1 MEPITDIKF
10 LHDLFKRFVP
20 AVIAS
25 KGSGEKLSK
34 RPVFKGWLNVTEKQS
49 AELARHVDFSDGPF
63 MFLTG
68 KTTEYITVDLD
79 RRDTAR
85 GDSCRMSLH
94 KTGSSCV

>member
-1 MEPITDIKF
+1 M
-10 LHDLFKRFVP
+10 
-20 AVIAS
+20 
-25 KGSGEKLSK
+25 
-34 RPVFKGWLNVTEKQS
+34 FKGWLNVTEKQS

-85 GDSCRMSLH
+85 GDHVDKVDGVLYWNNTVMRCTIS
-94 KTGSSCV
+94 TITP